1 MTIKQYWSRVNN
13 LRDHL
18 IENTQRGTMARQE
31 MHRLTG
37 KQVYT
42 DTKFQKML
50 SKGKTYK
57 KRQIARDVSRIEK
70 KKRKQLHSVWKRQ
83 RKSGRTKLTKAKFFR
98 ANKHE
103 IGIDIADL
111 EQYYDS
117 P

>member
-1 MTIKQYWSRVNN
+1 
-13 LRDHL
+13 
-18 IENTQRGTMARQE
+18 
-31 MHRLTG
+31 
-37 KQVYT
+37 
-42 DTKFQKML
+42 ML

>member
-1 MTIKQYWSRVNN
+1 MTIKQYLSRVNN

-18 IENTQRGTMARQE
+18 IENTQRGSMARQE

-42 DTKFQKML
+42 DTNFQKSL
-50 SKGKTYK
+50 TKGRTYR

-70 KKRKQLHSVWKRQ
+70 KKKLQLYNAWKRM

-103 IGIDIADL
+103 IGIDVADL